1 MTMKR
6 NDGDL
11 PGPLGGLAEERVT
24 RARAIKLAG
33 AMVGTGAFALLLPD
47 EADALTRRQ
56 RRRRRLRRRRARQRR
71 QNNVTSEQ
79 STVNFGGTTVG
90 TPVTESVDV
99 TNNGT
104 EPVTITPTVV
114 GDGFTLADA
123 GDITLQP
130 GETVSV
136 PVIFAPQVGAEA
148 GDINTGELRLADAA
162 DGLLLEAVDLVG
174 TVVNV
179 LP

>member
-1 MTMKR
+1 MLIKR
-6 NDGDL
+6 NDGD
-11 PGPLGGLAEERVT
+11 PPVPLEGVAEERIT

-56 RRRRRLRRRRARQRR
+56 RRKRRRRRARQRR